1 MIKNIFSNG
10 SINVSGGNSQY
21 PHIDMSRPSSGM
33 VRYNG
38 NNQTFEVYD
47 GMSWMTM
54 SGNSVSI
61 DINSELRELIE
72 WARAKRAEEEYMKRE
87 SEKNPTIKDLLNQ
100 RNNIDSKITMV
111 KTLLQNCKVCDI
123 EEQVQSSP

>member
-1 MIKNIFSNG
+1 MIKNIVSNG
-10 SINVSGGNSQY
+10 TITVNGGNSQY
-21 PHIDMSRPSSGM
+21 PYIDMSRPSSGM

-47 GMSWMTM
+47 GISWMTM

-72 WARAKRAEEEYMKRE
+72 WARARRANEEYTK
-87 SEKNPTIKDLLNQ
+87 EKAKDIPALLDLLKQ
-100 RNNIDSKITMV
+100 REAIDNKIRMV
-111 KTLLQNCKVCDI
+111 EILMREETKV
-123 EEQVQSSP
+123 

>member
-47 GMSWMTM
+47 GMSWMTI

-72 WARAKRAEEEYMKRE
+72 WARAKRAEEEYIKRE

-111 KTLLQNCKVCDI
+111 RTLLQNCKVCDT
-123 EEQVQSSP
+123 EVQSSP